1 MSVATNKFCREH
13 PDLVALCTNC
23 KHETC
28 EHGKCKQYRALAASI
43 RESEQRQREIVKAK
57 TSGTSN
63 VLLKITAAINVLDDL
78 LADRNCI
85 SVYSP
90 AKIQRFRDSLD
101 EARSN
106 AFGKLIDWED
116 IAKRMDEK

>member
-43 RESEQRQREIVKAK
+43 RESEQRQREITETKA
-57 TSGTSN
+57 SGTPE
-63 VLLKITAAINVLDDL
+63 VLLKITAAIKILDEL
-78 LADRNCI
+78 LADKDCS

-90 AKIQRFRDSLD
+90 TKIQRFRDALD
-101 EARSN
+101 GARNN
-106 AFGKLIDWED
+106 AFGCLIDWKY
-116 IAKRMDEK
+116 IAKRMEQK